1 MRKRT
6 NILGKYKPKN
16 LYKCEQGSC
25 VYRSLWERKV
35 MLYLDKSTS
44 VHLWSS
50 EKIEVPYISPKDDR
64 WHTYYPDFWCRYTND
79 KGQVVEAVL
88 EVKPK
93 SQRRWKINKAKWRAA
108 REMCKERGW
117 EFIVLTEKE
126 IKP

>member
-1 MRKRT
+1 
-6 NILGKYKPKN
+6 
-16 LYKCEQGSC
+16 
-25 VYRSLWERKV
+25 
-35 MLYLDKSTS
+35 MLYLDKSTA

-108 REMCKERGW
+108 RAMCKENGW

-126 IKP
+126 IKQ

>member
-1 MRKRT
+1 
-6 NILGKYKPKN
+6 
-16 LYKCEQGSC
+16 
-25 VYRSLWERKV
+25 

-50 EKIEVPYISPKDDR
+50 EKIEVPYISPKDDK

-79 KGQVVEAVL
+79 KGHIVEAVL
-88 EVKPK
+88 EVKPS
-93 SQRRWKINKAKWRAA
+93 SQRRWKINKAKWKAA